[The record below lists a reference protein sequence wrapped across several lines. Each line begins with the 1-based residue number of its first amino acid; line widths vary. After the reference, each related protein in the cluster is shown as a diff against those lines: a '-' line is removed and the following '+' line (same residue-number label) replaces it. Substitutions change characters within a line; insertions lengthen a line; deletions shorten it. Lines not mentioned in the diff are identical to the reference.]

1 MQKQYKFFKKQD
13 DYGEVKTIA
22 MVMTV
27 TNDNGEKV
35 TLKAIHVVSDDQLDA
50 VTSMSDAEI
59 LSLTETTMNASFS
72 EQDISDAF
80 TSPLTV

>member
-27 TNDNGEKV
+27 TNDSGEKV
-35 TLKAIHVVSDDQLDA
+35 TLKAMHVVSDDQAEA
-50 VTSMSDAEI
+50 VASLSDAE
-59 LSLTETTMNASFS
+59 LLVLTETTMNTSFS
-72 EQDISDAF
+72 DQDITDAF
-80 TSPLTV
+80 TSALTV